1 MKQYEYK
8 FVIPKLIPGADAEE
22 QAKARAQE
30 KEQLEAE
37 GWQFWAAS
45 SGMLVYVR
53 EMEKEESSMK

>member
-8 FVIPKLIPGADAEE
+8 FVIPKQIPGVDAEE
-22 QAKARAQE
+22 QEKAREKE

-45 SGMLVYVR
+45 SGMLVYMR
-53 EMEKEESSMK
+53 EMDTES